1 MIVGSGWVNLLSGQ
15 IRLHGSD
22 LASLRGAHPRI
33 RWAVAPT
40 GWATWA
46 TRVQRGRLGRAA
58 DMAQKLNL
66 NRKSFFLFSNLFYE
80 LPINLNS
87 NQI

>member
-1 MIVGSGWVNLLSGQ
+1 
-15 IRLHGSD
+15 
-22 LASLRGAHPRI
+22 
-33 RWAVAPT
+33 VAPT